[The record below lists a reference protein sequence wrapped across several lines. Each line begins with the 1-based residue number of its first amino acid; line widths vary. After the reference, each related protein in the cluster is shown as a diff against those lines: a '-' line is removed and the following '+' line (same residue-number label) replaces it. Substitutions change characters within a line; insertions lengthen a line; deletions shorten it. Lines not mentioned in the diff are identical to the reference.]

1 MNITNVHMYTLSIT
15 YMRIYVPIQ
24 VCMGFSGG
32 SVVKNPPANAGN
44 TGSIPGPRRF
54 PGEGNGYL
62 L

>member
-1 MNITNVHMYTLSIT
+1 MYPLSLT
-15 YMRIYVPIQ
+15 YMHVCMPIQ

-32 SVVKNPPANAGN
+32 SVVKNPTANSGYM
-44 TGSIPGPRRF
+44 GSIPGPGRC

>member
-1 MNITNVHMYTLSIT
+1 MNITNILMYPLSLT
-15 YMRIYVPIQ
+15 YMHICMPIQ

-32 SVVKNPPANAGN
+32 SVVKNPTADSSYM
-44 TGSIPGPRRF
+44 GSIPGPGRC